1 MNPSTP
7 PPPGDPREQAAVRIA
22 ERRARVRRI
31 RNRTAAGSAAA
42 FVAVFGGLYGQLT
55 AGHDPGLA
63 KAGTSGGSSSGGS
76 SNPPPSESTDPSSSG
91 ASAAGAQAPQD
102 EAAPAT
108 EVPAAPTSPP
118 ADQTWSSPSPA
129 PVTTSQS

>member
-1 MNPSTP
+1 MSSSTP
-7 PPPGDPREQAAVRIA
+7 PPLGDPREQAAARIA

-76 SNPPPSESTDPSSSG
+76 SNPPPSESTDPSSSD
-91 ASAAGAQAPQD
+91 AGAQAPQD
-102 EAAPAT
+102 EVAPTTA
-108 EVPAAPTSPP
+108 VPAAPASPP